1 MMFDIRYVTNMSKYH
16 QNPLSPYVDDFSTV
30 NNRYLFR
37 YAIFGPIW
45 APKRGFG
52 PKFRIG

>member
-16 QNPLSPYVDDFSTV
+16 QNPLSPYIDDFSTV

-37 YAIFGPIW
+37 YAILGPILV
-45 APKRGFG
+45 KKGG
-52 PKFRIG
+52 ILGQIRI